1 MELLKKLYTQANHLF
16 FNKGGY
22 TLLYRILGMG
32 MSFLTITFITNQF
45 GGDDYGL
52 FSLSLT
58 ILQIA
63 TMFFSLGLPSAFI
76 AFTGGFT
83 SHSENKGLL
92 IKSYKII
99 FLTAILPLSILYF
112 QSNQV
117 ALLFEKPHLDFYIK
131 TVAIG
136 IFIQVL
142 FELNINYFLSIHRQ
156 DLYSIFY
163 FLLPNIFFIGILFL
177 FKKLN
182 LPDNYCMMAYVL
194 TYSLVL
200 IGTSCFVFLQ
210 GKIVKVTVSTKEFLN
225 KSLPMMMS
233 GFFLI
238 LLNWTDILMLGKLE
252 TEENI
257 GIYNAAFKVGY
268 LTLFFVTM
276 MNSFVVP
283 KLSEFHHQKDYLSMK
298 NFVNK
303 ATRIVILLTL
313 PVALF
318 ILLFSKQI
326 LTYFGPEFVAGSLAL
341 ELITFGALFN
351 AMTGNVD
358 QILNMTNHQKLVRN
372 IMFVGF
378 LVNIVGNLFLIPK
391 YGYLGA
397 AICSFVVNI
406 VVNCIF
412 VWQIKRKL
420 GFYTFI

>member
-1 MELLKKLYTQANHLF
+1 M
-16 FNKGGY
+16 
-22 TLLYRILGMG
+22 YRILGMG

-83 SHSENKGLL
+83 SHGENKGLL

-99 FLTAILPLSILYF
+99 FLTAVLPLSILYF
-112 QSNQV
+112 QSDQV

-194 TYSLVL
+194 TYFLVL

-238 LLNWTDILMLGKLE
+238 LLNWTDVLMLGKLE

-303 ATRIVILLTL
+303 ATRIVIVLTL

-318 ILLFSKQI
+318 IILFSKQI
-326 LTYFGPEFVAGSLAL
+326 LTYFGPEFVAGSFAL
-341 ELITFGALFN
+341 QLITLGALFN

-406 VVNCIF
+406 IVNCIF
-412 VWQIKRKL
+412 VLQIKRKL

>member
-1 MELLKKLYTQANHLF
+1 MALIKKLYSQAHHLF

-32 MSFLTITFITNQF
+32 MSFLSITIITNHF

-52 FSLSLT
+52 FTLSLT

-76 AFTGGFT
+76 AFTGGF
-83 SHSENKGLL
+83 SSQAENKGLL

-99 FLTAILPLSILYF
+99 LLTAILPLTLLYF
-112 QSNQV
+112 QSDQV
-117 ALLFEKPHLDFYIK
+117 ALLFSKPNLDFYIK
-131 TVAIG
+131 TVAVG

-156 DLYSIFY
+156 ELYAIFY
-163 FLLPNIFFIGILFL
+163 FLLPNTLFIGILLL
-177 FKKLN
+177 FKTVN
-182 LPDNYCMMAYVL
+182 LPDNYCMVAYVV
-194 TYSLVL
+194 TYLLVFL
-200 IGTSCFVFLQ
+200 GTSGFVFLQ
-210 GKIVKVTVSTKEFLN
+210 GNIVKVAVSTKEFLN
-225 KSLPMMMS
+225 KSIPMMLS

-283 KLSEFHHQKDYLSMK
+283 KLSEFYHQKDYLSMK

-303 ATRIVILLTL
+303 ATRIVTVLTL

-318 ILLFSKQI
+318 IILFSAQI
-326 LTYFGPEFVAGSLAL
+326 LHYFGPGFEAGALSLIF
-341 ELITFGALFN
+341 ITLGALFN

-358 QILNMTNHQKLVRN
+358 QILNMTNHQNLVRN
-372 IMFVGF
+372 IMFIGF
-378 LVNIVGNLFLIPK
+378 LINIVGNLFLIPK

-397 AICSFVVNI
+397 AISSFVVNI
-406 VVNCIF
+406 IVNSIF
-412 VWQIKRKL
+412 VFAIKKKL

>member
-1 MELLKKLYTQANHLF
+1 MELIKKLYSQAHHLF

-32 MSFLTITFITNQF
+32 MSFLSITIITNQF

-52 FSLSLT
+52 FTLSLT

-76 AFTGGFT
+76 AFTGGF
-83 SHSENKGLL
+83 SSQAENKGLL

-99 FLTAILPLSILYF
+99 LLTAILPLTLLYF
-112 QSNQV
+112 QSDYV
-117 ALLFEKPHLDFYIK
+117 ALLFSKPNLDFYIK
-131 TVAIG
+131 TVAVG

-156 DLYSIFY
+156 DLYAIFY
-163 FLLPNIFFIGILFL
+163 FLLPNTLFIGILLL
-177 FKKLN
+177 FKTVN
-182 LPDNYCMMAYVL
+182 LPDNYCMVAYVV
-194 TYSLVL
+194 TYLLVL
-200 IGTSCFVFLQ
+200 VGTSGFVFLQ
-210 GKIVKVTVSTKEFLN
+210 GNIVKVAVSTKEFLN
-225 KSLPMMMS
+225 KSIPMMLS

-303 ATRIVILLTL
+303 ATRIVTLLTL

-318 ILLFSKQI
+318 IILFSAQI
-326 LTYFGPEFVAGSLAL
+326 LHYFGPGFEAGALSLIF
-341 ELITFGALFN
+341 ITLGALFN

-358 QILNMTNHQKLVRN
+358 QILNMTNHQNLVRN
-372 IMFVGF
+372 IMFIGF
-378 LVNIVGNLFLIPK
+378 LINIVGNLFLIPK

-397 AICSFVVNI
+397 AISSFVVNI
-406 VVNCIF
+406 IVNSIF
-412 VWQIKRKL
+412 VFAIKKKL

>member
-1 MELLKKLYTQANHLF
+1 V
-16 FNKGGY
+16 
-22 TLLYRILGMG
+22 GMA
-32 MSFLTITFITNQF
+32 MSFLTITFITNHF

-83 SHSENKGLL
+83 SHGENKGLL

-99 FLTAILPLSILYF
+99 FLTAVLPLTILYF
-112 QSNQV
+112 QSYQV

-163 FLLPNIFFIGILFL
+163 FLLPNIFFVGILFL
-177 FKKLN
+177 FKKFN
-182 LPDNYCMMAYVL
+182 LPDNYCMIAYVL

-210 GKIVKVTVSTKEFLN
+210 GKILKISVSTKQFLN

-238 LLNWTDILMLGKLE
+238 LLNWTDILILGKLE

-257 GIYNAAFKVGY
+257 GVYNAAFKVGY

-283 KLSEFHHQKDYLSMK
+283 KISEFHHQKDYLSLK
-298 NFVNK
+298 KFVNK
-303 ATRIVILLTL
+303 ATRIVTILTL

-318 ILLFSKQI
+318 IIIFSNQI
-326 LTYFGPEFVAGSLAL
+326 LNYFGPGFEAGSLS
-341 ELITFGALFN
+341 LIFITLGALFN
-351 AMTGNVD
+351 ATTGNVD
-358 QILNMTNHQKLVRN
+358 QILNMTNHQNLVRN
-372 IMFVGF
+372 IMFIGF
-378 LVNIVGNLFLIPK
+378 LINIVGNLFLIPK

-397 AICSFVVNI
+397 AISSFVVNI
-406 VVNCIF
+406 IVNSIF
-412 VWQIKRKL
+412 VWVIKKKL

>member
-1 MELLKKLYTQANHLF
+1 MTALKKLYNQVHHLF

-22 TLLYRILGMG
+22 TLLYRMLGMG
-32 MSFLTITFITNQF
+32 MSFLSITYISNQF
-45 GGDDYGL
+45 GGDDFGL

-58 ILQIA
+58 LLQIA

-76 AFTGGFT
+76 AFTGGF
-83 SHSENKGLL
+83 SSREENKGLL
-92 IKSYKII
+92 IKAYKII
-99 FLTAILPLSILYF
+99 LITAILPLTLLYF
-112 QSNQV
+112 QSEYV
-117 ALLFEKPHLDFYIK
+117 AGLFQKPHLDFYIK

-136 IFIQVL
+136 LFIQVL

-163 FLLPNIFFIGILFL
+163 FLLPNTLFIGILFL
-177 FKKLN
+177 FKKFN
-182 LPDNYCMMAYVL
+182 LPDNYCMVAYVL
-194 TYSLVL
+194 TYLMVL
-200 IGTSCFVFLQ
+200 IGSSAFVFLQ
-210 GKIVKVTVSTKEFLN
+210 GKISKVTVSTRAFLN
-225 KSLPMMMS
+225 KSVPMMMS

-238 LLNWTDILMLGKLE
+238 LLNWTDILILGKLE

-283 KLSEFHHQKDYLSMK
+283 KISEYHHQNDYLNMK
-298 NFVNK
+298 TFVRK
-303 ATRIVILLTL
+303 ATRMVIVLTF
-313 PVALF
+313 PVALV
-318 ILLFSKQI
+318 ILFFSPY
-326 LTYFGPEFVAGSLAL
+326 LLSYFGPGFEAGALSLQ
-341 ELITFGALFN
+341 LITLGALFN

-378 LVNIVGNLFLIPK
+378 LVNIVGNLFLIPRF
-391 YGYLGA
+391 GYLGA
-397 AICSFVVNI
+397 AISSLVVNVI
-406 VVNCIF
+406 VNSVF
-412 VWQIKRKL
+412 VLVIKKKL